1 MRAIDI
7 RAHLNSQEC
16 LSVLAHQTSPILIL
30 FSSFH
35 LSASKNMYDPVALD
49 FDILGFV
56 YIVDVL
62 LAFFSRLVLFLK
74 IS

>member
-1 MRAIDI
+1 
-7 RAHLNSQEC
+7 
-16 LSVLAHQTSPILIL
+16 
-30 FSSFH
+30 
-35 LSASKNMYDPVALD
+35 MYDPVALD